1 VGRHHM
7 AARLSAPSSVRGA
20 RGISCAHT
28 PAPSPPA
35 LAATGVVRTCR
46 CTPPPRP
53 SRPAM
58 PSHLALVS
66 AQPVQIHAAP
76 AQAGTQVLLLLRP
89 SPSCSAPAVGCG
101 SCHSLEKQQQGH
113 GASHAFQACR
123 RTPARALPV
132 QHPAFKALGE
142 DVPAVVPALGHHQG
156 THLQSRATL
165 LCGMGI
171 VGVNGVMGRQP
182 PPKNTQIQTHNH
194 LHPPT
199 SSSSARLWD
208 CCRTLPLQVCPVLLM
223 ARP

>member
-1 VGRHHM
+1 MPIPPPLHHQPGLQQESSGPV
-7 AARLSAPSSVRGA
+7 AAP
-20 RGISCAHT
+20 
-28 PAPSPPA
+28 
-35 LAATGVVRTCR
+35 
-46 CTPPPRP
+46 PPPRP